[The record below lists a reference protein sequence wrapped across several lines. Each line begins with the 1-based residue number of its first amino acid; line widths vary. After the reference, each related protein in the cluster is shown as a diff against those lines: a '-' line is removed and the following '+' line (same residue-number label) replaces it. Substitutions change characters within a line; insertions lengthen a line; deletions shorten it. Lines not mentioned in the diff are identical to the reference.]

1 MQPWIIPERDRE
13 MRSTPTLSA
22 VRTSYRNRYWLKS
35 EDGSTAVEYAVIIG
49 LVCSVL
55 LTSVRALGGASMATF
70 SQLSSALDSA
80 PEYAPM
86 ESNVVAPVSVSVP
99 APTKK

>member
-1 MQPWIIPERDRE
+1 MQPWINPERDRD
-13 MRSTPTLSA
+13 MRSTPTLA
-22 VRTSYRNRYWLKS
+22 TVPTSYRYWRWLKS

-55 LTSVRALGGASMATF
+55 LTSVRALGSASMATF
-70 SQLSSALDSA
+70 SQLSSALESA
-80 PEYAPM
+80 PEYSTP
-86 ESNVVAPVSVSVP
+86 ESRIEAPVSVSVP